1 MKAAAPAWD
10 RFAHWRAVPARLLL
24 ALVALLLALAALTPS
39 PNSRTGEA
47 AEVPALTGDNPQ
59 RPRDDDLTLYDN
71 VAQRLQGG
79 EHYYEVIAE
88 EHRKLPFPLQPGLAV
103 RLPTLAYIIAWVGEG
118 GMIPIAFALMA
129 LTVWAWWRRFGE
141 EPGGAQFRLV
151 GSALVLVGVSLGLAR
166 YFFAMH
172 ELWAGILVALAIGLH
187 RPQTGDRHGVSRWG
201 WSFVALAL
209 ALAIRETVL
218 PVVLLLGA
226 MALWRGNAKEGAA
239 WAALATL
246 FAVALLVHLQIIA
259 GLVQPGDPIGP
270 GWLML
275 RGLQGW
281 IGNIVLSSNLR
292 WLPHFVSGP
301 LVFLMILGWA
311 GWRSAAGT
319 TLTFLSL
326 GYGLAFMIAGRNE
339 NFYWGMM
346 VAPVMFAGLAMVPM
360 AVKSL
365 WRSAFKSSSL
375 RA

>member
-1 MKAAAPAWD
+1 MNESAPAWD
-10 RFAHWRAVPARLLL
+10 RFAHWRTLPARLML
-24 ALVALLLALAALTPS
+24 ALVAVLLALAALTPS
-39 PNSRTGEA
+39 PDSKTGEA
-47 AEVPALTGDNPQ
+47 AAVPMLTGENPE

-71 VAQRLQGG
+71 VVERLEAG

-118 GMIPIAFALMA
+118 GMIAIALALMA

-141 EPGGAQFRLV
+141 EPGGERFRLV

-187 RPQTGDRHGVSRWG
+187 RPGRWG
-201 WSFVALAL
+201 WSFVVLAL

-226 MALWRGNAKEGAA
+226 MAIWRANWREGAA
-239 WAALATL
+239 WAALAIL
-246 FAVALLVHLQIIA
+246 FAVALLVHLQIVA
-259 GLVQPGDPIGP
+259 GLVRPDDPVGP
-270 GWLML
+270 SWLVL
-275 RGLQGW
+275 RGFEGW

-292 WLPHFVSGP
+292 WLPHEVAGP

-311 GWRSAAGT
+311 GWRSAAGA
-319 TLTFLSL
+319 TLTLLSL

-339 NFYWGMM
+339 NFYWGMV
-346 VAPVMFAGLAMVPM
+346 VAPVMFAGLAFAPM
-360 AVKSL
+360 ALRSL
-365 WRSAFKSSSL
+365 WRSAFRDSSL

>member
-1 MKAAAPAWD
+1 MTGTAPAWD
-10 RFAHWRAVPARLLL
+10 RFAQWRKGPARLLL
-24 ALVALLLALAALTPS
+24 AVFVVILALAAITPS

-47 AEVPALTGDNPQ
+47 AEVPSLAGSNPD

-71 VAQRLQGG
+71 VVQRLQGG
-79 EHYYEVIAE
+79 EQYYDVIAE

-103 RLPTLAYIIAWVGEG
+103 RLPTLAYILAFLGEA
-118 GMIPIAFALMA
+118 GMIAIGIALMV
-129 LTVWAWWRRFGE
+129 LTVRAWWRRFGD
-141 EPGGAQFRLV
+141 EPGGERFRLV

-166 YFFAMH
+166 YFYAMH
-172 ELWAGILVALAIGLH
+172 ELWAGLLVALAIGLH
-187 RPQTGDRHGVSRWG
+187 RPGRWR

-226 MALWRGNAKEGAA
+226 MAIWRRDWKEGAA
-239 WAALATL
+239 WIALAL
-246 FAVALLVHLQIIA
+246 VFAMALLVHLHIIA
-259 GLVQPGDPIGP
+259 GLVRPDDPVGP
-270 GWLML
+270 SWLVL
-275 RGLQGW
+275 RGLPGW

-292 WLPHFVSGP
+292 WLPHYLAGP

-311 GWRSAAGT
+311 GWRTAAGT

-339 NFYWGMM
+339 NFYWGMV
-346 VAPVMFAGLAMVPM
+346 VAPVMFAGLVM
-360 AVKSL
+360 APAVLKSL
-365 WRSAFKSSSL
+365 WRSAFPTSSL